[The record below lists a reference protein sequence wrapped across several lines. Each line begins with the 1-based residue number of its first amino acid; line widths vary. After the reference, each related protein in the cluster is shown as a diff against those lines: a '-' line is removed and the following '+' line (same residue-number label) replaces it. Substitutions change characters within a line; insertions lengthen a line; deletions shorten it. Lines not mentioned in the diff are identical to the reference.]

1 MADFA
6 GSWMCVEQNGM
17 EKFVDELSKQKW
29 NAIGGFL
36 KRNALYAQNYGA
48 GKTTMDISQDGNKY
62 TMNISGI
69 ISTRTVEVV
78 ADGTEQEA
86 KTDDG
91 KKKVT
96 AKIDGGKLIITATG
110 AKHSPITSTFEVV
123 DGKLVRT
130 YTLEGVTGWTKFEK
144 NDKK

>member
-1 MADFA
+1 MLKLKNISVQFGGIKALTNVSFE
-6 GSWMCVEQNGM
+6 VEKNTL
-17 EKFVDELSKQKW
+17 FSI
-29 NAIGGFL
+29 IGP
-36 KRNALYAQNYGA
+36 NGA

>member
-1 MADFA
+1 
-6 GSWMCVEQNGM
+6 
-17 EKFVDELSKQKW
+17 
-29 NAIGGFL
+29 
-36 KRNALYAQNYGA
+36 
-48 GKTTMDISQDGNKY
+48 MDISQDGNKY

-96 AKIDGGKLIITATG
+96 AKIDGGKLIITR
-110 AKHSPITSTFEVV
+110 F
-123 DGKLVRT
+123 
-130 YTLEGVTGWTKFEK
+130 
-144 NDKK
+144 